1 MELVFKTIKT
11 RVLSSAI
18 DAASSGE
25 SKPGVTS
32 QKMEILTTTAMRISN
47 LAIKTRC

>member
-18 DAASSGE
+18 DAVSSGE
-25 SKPGVTS
+25 SKLGVTF
-32 QKMEILTTTAMRISN
+32 QKMEILTTTAVITSN
-47 LAIKTRC
+47 LTIKTRC